1 MKKIALVSLGCA
13 KNLVDSEVMLG
24 LLEEKNYEPVPHL
37 READIIVINTCGF
50 IDPARRESYEAI
62 KQALEE
68 KKRSKKKKI
77 IVSGCYVQKNREELQ
92 KSFPHVDEWIG
103 VNDFDKIASIV
114 EGYPYEKSEKCFL
127 YDHSFPRRIST
138 PPGWTY
144 VKISEGCSHNCSFC
158 SIPLIKGSYRSR
170 SISSITQEV
179 EKFVA
184 SGVKEINLVSQD
196 STAFGRDLKK
206 KEGLVQLL
214 EELLKIKNLGWI
226 RILYSYPEEVSDSL
240 LEILNEEK
248 ICSYLDIPFQH
259 SHPLIIKRMKRGLD
273 GKKSLKLLEKI
284 RKKVPEIA
292 VRTSLVVGF
301 PGERKKEFDDLI
313 AFIKAACFDHL
324 GVFSYSM
331 EVGTDCQRF
340 GDPVKEN
347 IKKRR
352 RNKIMAIQAEISL
365 ENNKKYKNKKMDVL
379 IEGTL
384 KQEPRV
390 IVGRGKFQAPEVDG
404 LIMIISDERRPEVLN
419 SIQKVEIT
427 DTDVYDLQ
435 GELI

>member
-50 IDPARRESYEAI
+50 IDPARRESCETI
-62 KQALEE
+62 KQALKE